1 MSGGDPPQADGKT
14 MFKRA
19 VSFLSASLLYVV
31 FAVYLFWPHLKKNGY
46 EGYIF
51 TFSAAAAS
59 VGCLLLSRRW
69 VANFLGSFFAGA
81 LYGFGPFMLG
91 LAKFHP
97 SASLLA
103 AAVPWLFLP
112 TAFAPAGKKRFFKV
126 AIPVLSGLPY
136 LAIIIFFQLASHY
149 RLFAVPIEASIQPAD
164 LTGFIWP
171 LAAAES
177 GGGGNPIGLYHIANA
192 ILFIGLVM
200 MIKARRYKVMA
211 ILAAGAILAF
221 CPPVWQVSPVMWFSI
236 PSVVIAILAGAG
248 FDGLVLTGYSD
259 RRWVLAAIFLSG
271 LFSMTAFLFAAGY
284 FQAAVISAEFKT
296 LFAFSARFHLL
307 AALVLLVIY
316 FLLRSQIRL
325 TLVRRLLISAAL
337 AIDIFFA
344 ARYIVDSV
352 M

>member
-1 MSGGDPPQADGKT
+1 
-14 MFKRA
+14 
-19 VSFLSASLLYVV
+19 
-31 FAVYLFWPHLKKNGY
+31 
-46 EGYIF
+46 
-51 TFSAAAAS
+51 
-59 VGCLLLSRRW
+59 
-69 VANFLGSFFAGA
+69 
-81 LYGFGPFMLG
+81 
-91 LAKFHP
+91 
-97 SASLLA
+97 
-103 AAVPWLFLP
+103 
-112 TAFAPAGKKRFFKV
+112 
-126 AIPVLSGLPY
+126 
-136 LAIIIFFQLASHY
+136 
-149 RLFAVPIEASIQPAD
+149 
-164 LTGFIWP
+164 
-171 LAAAES
+171 
-177 GGGGNPIGLYHIANA
+177 
-192 ILFIGLVM
+192 
-200 MIKARRYKVMA
+200 MA